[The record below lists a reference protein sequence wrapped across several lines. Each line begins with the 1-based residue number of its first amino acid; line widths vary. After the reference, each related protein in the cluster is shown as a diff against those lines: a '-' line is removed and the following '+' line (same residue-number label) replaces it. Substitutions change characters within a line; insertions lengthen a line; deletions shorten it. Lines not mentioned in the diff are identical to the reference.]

1 MPMKKVNLV
10 FSVLTT
16 VFFLA
21 VWGCGDGDDG
31 EADVAGCGGDALC
44 VGILTPDPSL
54 VSFAKGFEEA
64 ARTAETDITNADGN
78 IKLYVKEVG
87 DCDDFSVPRA
97 AAKELIDMGVNA
109 IVGHMCSGVSNS
121 ILGGGDEDAVS
132 GIGNV
137 IMISPSNTAAIFSK
151 DDDIYDLYFR
161 TAPSDVNQAAL
172 LAKEI
177 KKAPTA
183 VPTYIVY
190 RDDAWGKLFKED
202 LLENDISVEE
212 MTKVYNREDEPDAIA
227 ANVEEFLADKGH
239 INVAVIAFEEAESI
253 LKKLLSS
260 EKISDENRYYLADGY
275 YSNLEELK
283 DDLEAL
289 GPSNLE
295 DPKTLAQLFQSNS
308 SGFLAT
314 SPDSYEYKDDLE
326 LAEAQKDFLSQHEGE
341 YITNT
346 YDAVVLLGLA
356 YLSAGSAEPDALAQ
370 ALLEISKPPGKCISY
385 EECAMQ
391 IQNEETDINY
401 EGLSGRIDFDEK
413 GDIKGAA
420 YKILS
425 YFDRMLKEM
434 RSVAP

>member
-1 MPMKKVNLV
+1 MPMKKANLF
-10 FSVLTT
+10 FSVLIT

-21 VWGCGDGDDG
+21 VWGCRDSY
-31 EADVAGCGGDALC
+31 EADMTGCGGDALC
-44 VGILTPDPSL
+44 VGVLTPDPSL
-54 VSFAKGFEEA
+54 VSFAEGFEEA
-64 ARTAETDITNADGN
+64 ALTAETDITNAGGN

-87 DCDDFSVPRA
+87 DCDDYSVPRA

-109 IVGHMCSGVSNS
+109 IVGHICSGVSNS

-137 IMISPSNTAAIFSK
+137 IMLSPSNTAAIFSQ
-151 DDDIYDLYFR
+151 DDAIYDLYFR
-161 TAPSDVNQAAL
+161 TAPSDVNQARL

-177 KKAPTA
+177 KKGQA
-183 VPTYIVY
+183 VSTYVVY
-190 RDDAWGKLFKED
+190 RDDPWGRLFKKD
-202 LLENDISVEE
+202 LLENGISAED
-212 MTKVYNREDEPDAIA
+212 MTMEYNREDEPDAIA
-227 ANVEEFLADKGH
+227 GNVEEFLADKGH
-239 INVAVIAFEEAESI
+239 INIAVIAFTEAGSI
-253 LKKLLSS
+253 LKELLGS
-260 EKISDENRYYLADGY
+260 ERISDENRYYMADGY
-275 YSNLEELK
+275 YSDLEKLK
-283 DDLEAL
+283 DELEGLGRSDLE
-289 GPSNLE
+289 N
-295 DPKTLAQLFQSNS
+295 PKTLAQLFHSNS

-356 YLSAGSAEPDALAQ
+356 YLSAGSAEPDALAR

-425 YFDRMLKEM
+425 YFDRMLEEM

>member
-1 MPMKKVNLV
+1 MKKVNLF
-10 FSVLTT
+10 FSVLIT

-21 VWGCGDGDDG
+21 VLGCGDSD
-31 EADVAGCGGDALC
+31 EADITGCGGDALC
-44 VGILTPDPSL
+44 VGVLTPDPSL
-54 VSFAKGFEEA
+54 VSFAEGFEEA
-64 ARTAETDITNADGN
+64 ALTAETDITNAGGN

-87 DCDDFSVPRA
+87 DCDDYSVPRA

-109 IVGHMCSGVSNS
+109 IVGHICSGVSNS

-137 IMISPSNTAAIFSK
+137 IMLSPSNTAAIFSQ
-151 DDDIYDLYFR
+151 DDAIYDLYFR
-161 TAPSDVNQAAL
+161 TAPSDVNQARL

-177 KKAPTA
+177 KKGQA
-183 VPTYIVY
+183 VSTYVVY
-190 RDDAWGKLFKED
+190 RDDPWGRLFKKD
-202 LLENDISVEE
+202 LLENGISAED
-212 MTKVYNREDEPDAIA
+212 MTMEYNREDEPDAIA
-227 ANVEEFLADKGH
+227 GNVEEFLADKGH
-239 INVAVIAFEEAESI
+239 INIAVIAFTEAGSI
-253 LKKLLSS
+253 LKELLGS
-260 EKISDENRYYLADGY
+260 ERISDENRYYMADGY
-275 YSNLEELK
+275 YSDLEKLK
-283 DDLEAL
+283 DELEGLGRSDLE
-289 GPSNLE
+289 N
-295 DPKTLAQLFQSNS
+295 PKTLAQLFHSNS

-356 YLSAGSAEPDALAQ
+356 YLSAGSAEPDALAR

-425 YFDRMLKEM
+425 YFDRMLEEM

>member
-64 ARTAETDITNADGN
+64 ALTAETDITNAGGN

-87 DCDDFSVPRA
+87 DCDDYSVPRA

-109 IVGHMCSGVSNS
+109 IVGHICSGVSNS

-137 IMISPSNTAAIFSK
+137 IMLSPSNTAAIFSQ
-151 DDDIYDLYFR
+151 DDAIYDLYFR
-161 TAPSDVNQAAL
+161 TAPSDVNQARL

-177 KKAPTA
+177 KKGQA
-183 VPTYIVY
+183 VSTYVVY

-202 LLENDISVEE
+202 LLKNDISVEE
-212 MTKVYNREDEPDAIA
+212 MTKVYNREDKPDTIA
-227 ANVEEFLADKGH
+227 ANVEKFLADKGH
-239 INVAVIAFEEAESI
+239 INIAVIAFEEAESI
-253 LKKLLSS
+253 LEKLLSS

-283 DDLEAL
+283 DELEGL

-308 SGFLAT
+308 SGFLVT

-356 YLSAGSAEPDALAQ
+356 YLSAGSAEPDALAR
-370 ALLEISKPPGKCISY
+370 ALLEISNPPGKCISY

-425 YFDRMLKEM
+425 YFDRMLEEM

>member
-1 MPMKKVNLV
+1 MPMKKANLF
-10 FSVLTT
+10 FSVLIT

-21 VWGCGDGDDG
+21 VWGCGDSD
-31 EADVAGCGGDALC
+31 EADMTGCGGDVLC
-44 VGILTPDPSL
+44 VGVLTPDPSL
-54 VSFAKGFEEA
+54 VSFAEGFEEA
-64 ARTAETDITNADGN
+64 ALTAETDITNAGGN
-78 IKLYVKEVG
+78 IKLYVREVG
-87 DCDDFSVPRA
+87 DCDDYSVPRA

-109 IVGHMCSGVSNS
+109 IVGHICSGVSNS

-137 IMISPSNTAAIFSK
+137 IMVSPSNTAAIFSQ
-151 DDDIYDLYFR
+151 DDAIYDLYFR
-161 TAPSDVNQAAL
+161 TAPSDVNQARL

-177 KKAPTA
+177 KKGQE
-183 VPTYIVY
+183 VSTYVVY
-190 RDDAWGKLFKED
+190 RDDPWGRLFKKD
-202 LLENDISVEE
+202 LLENGISAED
-212 MTKVYNREDEPDAIA
+212 MTMEYNREDEPDAIA
-227 ANVEEFLADKGH
+227 GNVEEFLADKGH
-239 INVAVIAFEEAESI
+239 INVAVIAFTEAGSI
-253 LKKLLSS
+253 LEKLLGS
-260 EKISDENRYYLADGY
+260 ERISDENRYYMADGY
-275 YSNLEELK
+275 YS
-283 DDLEAL
+283 DLEKLTDELEGL
-289 GPSNLE
+289 GRSDLE
-295 DPKTLAQLFQSNS
+295 NPKTLAQLFHSNS
-308 SGFLAT
+308 SGGFLAT
-314 SPDSYEYKDDLE
+314 SPDSYEYEDDME

-356 YLSAGSAEPDALAQ
+356 YLSAGSAEPDALAR
-370 ALLEISKPPGKCISY
+370 ALSEISNPPGKCISY

-425 YFDRMLKEM
+425 YFDRMLEEM

>member
-21 VWGCGDGDDG
+21 VWGCGDSD
-31 EADVAGCGGDALC
+31 EADMTGCGGDTLC
-44 VGILTPDPSL
+44 VGVLTPDPSL
-54 VSFAKGFEEA
+54 VSFAEGFEEA
-64 ARTAETDITNADGN
+64 ALTAETDITNAGGN

-87 DCDDFSVPRA
+87 DCDDYSVPRA

-109 IVGHMCSGVSNS
+109 IVGHICSGVSNS

-137 IMISPSNTAAIFSK
+137 IMLSPSNTAAIFSQ
-151 DDDIYDLYFR
+151 DDAIYDLYFR
-161 TAPSDVNQAAL
+161 TAPSDVNQARL

-177 KKAPTA
+177 KKGQA
-183 VPTYIVY
+183 VSTYVVY
-190 RDDAWGKLFKED
+190 RDDPWGRLFKKD
-202 LLENDISVEE
+202 LLKNDISAED
-212 MTKVYNREDEPDAIA
+212 MTMEYNREDEPDAIA
-227 ANVEEFLADKGH
+227 GNVEEFLADKGH
-239 INVAVIAFEEAESI
+239 INIAVIAFTEAGSI
-253 LKKLLSS
+253 LKELLGS
-260 EKISDENRYYLADGY
+260 EKISDENRYYMADGY
-275 YSNLEELK
+275 YSDLEKLK
-283 DDLEAL
+283 DELEGL
-289 GPSNLE
+289 GRSNLE
-295 DPKTLAQLFQSNS
+295 NPKTLAQLFHSNS

-356 YLSAGSAEPDALAQ
+356 YLSAGSAEPDALAR
-370 ALLEISKPPGKCISY
+370 ALLEISNPPGKCISY

-425 YFDRMLKEM
+425 YFDRMLEEM

>member
-31 EADVAGCGGDALC
+31 EADVAGCGEDALC
-44 VGILTPDPSL
+44 VGVLTPDPAIA
-54 VSFAKGFEEA
+54 SFAKGIKEA
-64 ARTAETDITNADGN
+64 AQNAETDITNAGGN

-87 DCDDFSVPRA
+87 DCDDFSVPRGA
-97 AAKELIDMGVNA
+97 AEELIDMGVNA
-109 IVGHMCSGVSNS
+109 IVGHICSGVSNS

-137 IMISPSNTAAIFSK
+137 IMISPSNTAAVFSK

-172 LAKEI
+172 LAKKI
-177 KKAPTA
+177 KNAPTA
-183 VPTYIVY
+183 PTYVVY
-190 RDDAWGKLFKED
+190 RDDDWGRLFKKD
-202 LLENDISVEE
+202 LLENDISAEGR
-212 MTKVYNREDEPDAIA
+212 TKEYNREDEHDTIA
-227 ANVEEFLADKGH
+227 GNVEEFLADKGH
-239 INVAVIAFEEAESI
+239 INVAVIAFTEAGSI
-253 LKKLLSS
+253 LKELLGS
-260 EKISDENRYYLADGY
+260 ERISDENRYYMADGY
-275 YSNLEELK
+275 YSDLEKLK
-283 DDLEAL
+283 DELEGLGHSDLE
-289 GPSNLE
+289 N
-295 DPKTLAQLFQSNS
+295 PKTLAQLFHSNS

-314 SPDSYEYKDDLE
+314 SPDSYKYEDDME

-341 YITNT
+341 YATNT

-356 YLSAGSAEPDALAQ
+356 YLSAGSAEPNALAR
-370 ALLEISKPPGKCISY
+370 ALLEISDPPGKCISY

-391 IQNEETDINY
+391 IQNEETNINY

-425 YFDRMLKEM
+425 YFNRIVTEI
-434 RSVAP
+434 RNVAP

>member
-10 FSVLTT
+10 FSILTT

-31 EADVAGCGGDALC
+31 EADVAGCGEDALC
-44 VGILTPDPSL
+44 VGVLTPDPAKA
-54 VSFAKGFEEA
+54 SFAKGIKEA
-64 ARTAETDITNADGN
+64 AQNAETDITNAGGN

-87 DCDDFSVPRA
+87 DCDDFSVPRGA
-97 AAKELIDMGVNA
+97 AEELIDMGVNA
-109 IVGHMCSGVSNS
+109 IVGHICSGVSNS

-137 IMISPSNTAAIFSK
+137 IMISPSNTAAVFSK

-177 KKAPTA
+177 KNAPTA
-183 VPTYIVY
+183 VPTYVVY
-190 RDDAWGKLFKED
+190 RDDDWGRLFKKD
-202 LLENDISVEE
+202 LLENDISAEGMAKE
-212 MTKVYNREDEPDAIA
+212 YNREDEHDTIA
-227 ANVEEFLADKGH
+227 GNVEEFLADKGH
-239 INVAVIAFEEAESI
+239 INVAVIAFDEAESI

-260 EKISDENRYYLADGY
+260 ERISDENRYYLADGY
-275 YSNLEELK
+275 YSDLEKLK
-283 DDLEAL
+283 DELEGLGRSDLE
-289 GPSNLE
+289 N
-295 DPKTLAQLFQSNS
+295 PKTLAQLFHSNS

-314 SPDSYEYKDDLE
+314 SPDSYEYEDDME
-326 LAEAQKDFLSQHEGE
+326 LAKAQKDFLSQHEGE
-341 YITNT
+341 YATNT

-370 ALLEISKPPGKCISY
+370 ALLEISNPPGKCISY
-385 EECAMQ
+385 EKCAMQ
-391 IQNEETDINY
+391 IQNKETDINY

-413 GDIKGAA
+413 GDIKGAV

-425 YFDRMLKEM
+425 YFGRTVREIKN
-434 RSVAP
+434 VAP

>member
-1 MPMKKVNLV
+1 MPMKKVNLF
-10 FSVLTT
+10 FSVLIT

-21 VWGCGDGDDG
+21 VWGCRDNY
-31 EADVAGCGGDALC
+31 EADMTGCGGDALC
-44 VGILTPDPSL
+44 VGVLTPDPSL
-54 VSFAKGFEEA
+54 VSFAEGLEDA
-64 ARTAETDITNADGN
+64 ALTAETDITNAGGN

-87 DCDDFSVPRA
+87 DCDDYSVPRA

-109 IVGHMCSGVSNS
+109 IVGHICSGVSNS

-137 IMISPSNTAAIFSK
+137 IMLSPSNTAAIFSQ
-151 DDDIYDLYFR
+151 DDAIYDLYFR
-161 TAPSDVNQAAL
+161 TAPSDVNQARL

-202 LLENDISVEE
+202 LLENDISAEE
-212 MTKVYNREDEPDAIA
+212 MTKVYDRKDEPDTIA
-227 ANVEEFLADKGH
+227 ANVEKFLADKEGH

-308 SGFLAT
+308 SGFLVT
-314 SPDSYEYKDDLE
+314 SPDSYEYEDDME
-326 LAEAQKDFLSQHEGE
+326 LAEAQKDFQSKHEGE

-370 ALLEISKPPGKCISY
+370 ALLEISNPPGKCISY

-391 IQNEETDINY
+391 IQNEETYINY
-401 EGLSGRIDFDEK
+401 EGLSGRIDFDK
-413 GDIKGAA
+413 NGDIRGAV

-425 YFDRMLKEM
+425 YFNRTVEE
-434 RSVAP
+434 RRNIAP

>member
-1 MPMKKVNLV
+1 MPMKKANLF
-10 FSVLTT
+10 FSVLIT

-21 VWGCGDGDDG
+21 VWGCRDSDD
-31 EADVAGCGGDALC
+31 EADMTGCGGDALC
-44 VGILTPDPSL
+44 VGVLTPDPSL
-54 VSFAKGFEEA
+54 VSFAEGFEEA
-64 ARTAETDITNADGN
+64 ALTAETDITNAGGN

-87 DCDDFSVPRA
+87 DCDDYSVPRA

-109 IVGHMCSGVSNS
+109 IVGHICSGVSNS

-137 IMISPSNTAAIFSK
+137 IMLSPSNTAAIFSQ
-151 DDDIYDLYFR
+151 DDAIYDLYFR
-161 TAPSDVNQAAL
+161 TAPSDVNQARL

-177 KKAPTA
+177 KKGQA
-183 VPTYIVY
+183 VSTYVVY
-190 RDDAWGKLFKED
+190 RDDPWGRLFKKD
-202 LLENDISVEE
+202 LLENNISAED
-212 MTKVYNREDEPDAIA
+212 MTMEYNREDEPDAIA
-227 ANVEEFLADKGH
+227 GNVEEFLADKGH
-239 INVAVIAFEEAESI
+239 INIAVIAFTEAGSI
-253 LKKLLSS
+253 LKELLGS
-260 EKISDENRYYLADGY
+260 ERISDENRYYMADGY
-275 YSNLEELK
+275 YSDLEKLK
-283 DDLEAL
+283 DELEGLGHSDLE
-289 GPSNLE
+289 N
-295 DPKTLAQLFQSNS
+295 PKTLAQLFHSNS

-356 YLSAGSAEPDALAQ
+356 YLSAGSAEPDALAR

-425 YFDRMLKEM
+425 YFDRMLEEM

>member
-1 MPMKKVNLV
+1 MKKVNLF
-10 FSVLTT
+10 FSVLIT

-21 VWGCGDGDDG
+21 VWGCGDSD
-31 EADVAGCGGDALC
+31 EADITGCGGDALC
-44 VGILTPDPSL
+44 VGVLTPDPSL
-54 VSFAKGFEEA
+54 VSFAEGFEEA
-64 ARTAETDITNADGN
+64 ALTAETDITNAGGN

-87 DCDDFSVPRA
+87 DCDDYSVPRA

-109 IVGHMCSGVSNS
+109 IVGHICSGVSNS

-137 IMISPSNTAAIFSK
+137 IMLSPSNTAAIFSQ
-151 DDDIYDLYFR
+151 DDAIYDLYFR
-161 TAPSDVNQAAL
+161 TAPSDVNQARL

-177 KKAPTA
+177 KKGQA
-183 VPTYIVY
+183 VSTYVVY
-190 RDDAWGKLFKED
+190 RDDPWGRLFKKD
-202 LLENDISVEE
+202 LLENKISTED
-212 MTKVYNREDEPDAIA
+212 MTMEYNREDEPDAIA
-227 ANVEEFLADKGH
+227 GNVEEFLADKGH
-239 INVAVIAFEEAESI
+239 INIAVIAFTEAGSI
-253 LKKLLSS
+253 LKELLGS
-260 EKISDENRYYLADGY
+260 ERISDENRYYMADGY
-275 YSNLEELK
+275 YSDLEKLK
-283 DDLEAL
+283 DELEGLGHSDLE
-289 GPSNLE
+289 N
-295 DPKTLAQLFQSNS
+295 PKTLAQLFHSNS

-356 YLSAGSAEPDALAQ
+356 YLSAGSAEPDALAR
-370 ALLEISKPPGKCISY
+370 ALWEISKPPGKCISY

-425 YFDRMLKEM
+425 YFDRMLEEM